1 MEVETMKYV
10 YVVLCGCIG
19 DISIHRIY
27 SSEKKAKAEVERMYK
42 DNYLKYTEPY
52 IEKWEVK

>member
-1 MEVETMKYV
+1 MKYV

-19 DISIHRIY
+19 DLSIHRIY
-27 SSEKKAKAEVERMYK
+27 SSEKKAKAEVERMNK
-42 DNYLKYTEPY
+42 NTFLKSTEPY